1 MVEFKKS
8 DQLFE
13 TILQYI
19 TDPVVLIDKDCKIL
33 WANKAFQNHSGYEI
47 KETIDNYCYRLTHH
61 SETPCNLPDHLC
73 PIVEVQ
79 KTGRAATVTHTHFD
93 KKGNKLFIE
102 IMAYP
107 VNDEKGE
114 IIQFVYIYRDI
125 TEHKGAEE
133 ALRESERLL
142 ACSQEI
148 SHLGSWELDLVNKK
162 LTWSDEV
169 YRIFGLQPQEFG
181 ATYEAFL
188 EAIHP
193 DDRAAV
199 DTAYSGSLREGRD
212 TYEIEH
218 RIIRKSDGEIRIV
231 HEKCEHIR
239 DSSGQIIKSVGMVQD
254 ITERKRLQ
262 DVVKLRLDL
271 MEYAGTHSLEELLQ
285 KTLDEIGA
293 LTNSPIGFYH
303 FVEPDQKTLS
313 LQAWSTRTVKEFCTA
328 KGKGMHYGIDK
339 AGVWVDCVR
348 ERRPVIHN
356 DYLSLPYRKG
366 LPEGHAAVIR
376 ELVVPIIHKDNIV
389 AILGVGNKPIDYTD
403 KDVELVS
410 FIADVAWEIT
420 KRKQAE
426 EEIQKLNKELK
437 QKLLELTEANKE
449 LDAFN
454 YTVSHDLK
462 VPLFIIGGFI
472 NRFLKKQSNTLDTN
486 EKDMFHAIQ
495 KHTKE
500 MERLIKD
507 LLTFSR
513 VGRQKIK
520 PTEIDVGNL
529 VTTVLD
535 ELKPLSEGKIIKYG
549 IKTLPTAYCDQALIK
564 QVFVNLLSNA
574 IKFTTNKK
582 TAVIEIG
589 GWTEENENV
598 YYVKDNGVGFNSE
611 DSDKLF
617 AVFQRLHGVE
627 ELEGSGVG
635 LSIVQ
640 RIVKRHG
647 GRLWAEGK
655 VNGGASFYFSLS
667 NRISADP

>member
-1 MVEFKKS
+1 MVELKKT

-19 TDPVVLIDKDCKIL
+19 TDPVVLIDNDFKIL
-33 WANKAFQNHSGYEI
+33 WANKAFQNHSGY
-47 KETIDNYCYRLTHH
+47 KTKKTIDNYCYRLTHH
-61 SETPCNLPDHLC
+61 SETPCKLPNHLC
-73 PIVEVQ
+73 PLVEVQ
-79 KTGRAATVTHTHFD
+79 KTGKAATVTHTHFD

-107 VNDEKGE
+107 VNDENGK
-114 IIQFVYIYRDI
+114 IIQFVYTYRDI
-125 TEHKGAEE
+125 TEHKRAEE

-142 ACSQEI
+142 ARSQEI

-169 YRIFGLQPQEFG
+169 YRIFGLQPQEFR

-188 EAIHP
+188 EAVHP

-199 DTAYSGSLREGRD
+199 DAAYSSSLREGRD

-218 RIIRKSDGEIRIV
+218 RIIRKSDGEIRVV

-239 DSSGQIIKSVGMVQD
+239 DSSGQIIRSVGIVQD
-254 ITERKRLQ
+254 ITE
-262 DVVKLRLDL
+262 
-271 MEYAGTHSLEELLQ
+271 
-285 KTLDEIGA
+285 
-293 LTNSPIGFYH
+293 
-303 FVEPDQKTLS
+303 
-313 LQAWSTRTVKEFCTA
+313 
-328 KGKGMHYGIDK
+328 
-339 AGVWVDCVR
+339 
-348 ERRPVIHN
+348 
-356 DYLSLPYRKG
+356 
-366 LPEGHAAVIR
+366 
-376 ELVVPIIHKDNIV
+376 
-389 AILGVGNKPIDYTD
+389 
-403 KDVELVS
+403 
-410 FIADVAWEIT
+410 
-420 KRKQAE
+420 RKQAE

-437 QKLLELTEANKE
+437 QKLFELIEANKE

-462 VPLFIIGGFI
+462 VPLVIIGGFT
-472 NRFLKKQSNTLDTN
+472 NRFIKKYSDKLDTK

-495 KHTKE
+495 KHTRE

-507 LLTFSR
+507 LLAFSR
-513 VGRQKIK
+513 AGRKKIK
-520 PTEIDVGNL
+520 PTEIDMGNL

-535 ELKPLSEGKIIKYG
+535 GLKPLSEGKMIKYD
-549 IKTLPTAYCDQALIK
+549 IKTLPTAYGDQTLIK
-564 QVFVNLLSNA
+564 QVFINLVSNA

-582 TAVIEIG
+582 MATIEVG
-589 GWTEENENV
+589 GWTENNENV
-598 YYVKDNGVGFNSE
+598 YCIKDNGMGFDSQ

-617 AVFQRLHGVE
+617 NVFQRLHGIE

-647 GRLWAEGK
+647 GRVWAEGK
-655 VNGGASFYFSLS
+655 VNEGASIYFSLP
-667 NRISADP
+667 NRISEDS